1 MLSAVERLLKKYQS
15 VSRETSTRARKRLSY
30 NIYYL
35 SIFSNPNLGKQ
46 PDQTEQTKQ
55 KNLNNQFNLYKEIAG
70 DIIGAI
76 SLVALLITGLFVVG
90 VYQ

>member
-1 MLSAVERLLKKYQS
+1 MLSAVKQLVKNYQG
-15 VSRETSTRARKRLSY
+15 VRRQTSTQAPKSKSH

-35 SIFSNPNLGKQ
+35 YMFSRSVFVNQ

-55 KNLNNQFNLYKEIAG
+55 KNLNNQFNLFKEIAG
-70 DIIGAI
+70 DFIGAI
-76 SLVALLITGLFVVG
+76 SLFALLFLGLFVVG

>member
-1 MLSAVERLLKKYQS
+1 MLRAVEQLVKKYQG
-15 VSRETSTRARKRLSY
+15 VTRDNATRARQWSSY

-35 SIFSNPNLGKQ
+35 YMFSRSVFVNQ

-55 KNLNNQFNLYKEIAG
+55 KNLNNQFNLFKEIAG
-70 DIIGAI
+70 DFIGAI
-76 SLVALLITGLFVVG
+76 SLFALLFLGLFVVG

>member
-1 MLSAVERLLKKYQS
+1 MLSAVERILNKYQS
-15 VSRETSTRARKRLSY
+15 VSRETSTRARQWSSH

-35 SIFSNPNLGKQ
+35 SIFSNLNLGKQ

-70 DIIGAI
+70 DFIGAI
-76 SLVALLITGLFVVG
+76 SLVALLIMGLFVVG

>member
-1 MLSAVERLLKKYQS
+1 MLSAVERLLNKYQS
-15 VSRETSTRARKRLSY
+15 DSRETSPRARQWSSY

-35 SIFSNPNLGKQ
+35 YMFSRSVFVKQ

-70 DIIGAI
+70 DFIGAI
-76 SLVALLITGLFVVG
+76 SLVALLIMGLFVVG

>member
-1 MLSAVERLLKKYQS
+1 MLSAVERLVKKYQG
-15 VSRETSTRARKRLSY
+15 VSRGNATRAPIWSSH

-35 SIFSNPNLGKQ
+35 YMFSRSVFVKK

-70 DIIGAI
+70 DFIGAI
-76 SLVALLITGLFVVG
+76 SLVALLIMGLFVVG

>member
-1 MLSAVERLLKKYQS
+1 MLSAVERLVKKYQG
-15 VSRETSTRARKRLSY
+15 VSRGNATRARIWYSY

-35 SIFSNPNLGKQ
+35 YMFSRSVFVKK

-70 DIIGAI
+70 DFIGAI
-76 SLVALLITGLFVVG
+76 SLVALLIMGLFVVG

>member
-1 MLSAVERLLKKYQS
+1 MLSAVERLLNKYQS
-15 VSRETSTRARKRLSY
+15 VSRETSTRARQWSSY
-30 NIYYL
+30 NIYY
-35 SIFSNPNLGKQ
+35 SYIFSRSVFVKQ

-76 SLVALLITGLFVVG
+76 SLVALLIMGLFVVG

>member
-15 VSRETSTRARKRLSY
+15 VSRETSTQARKWFSY

-35 SIFSNPNLGKQ
+35 YMFSRSVFVKQ

-70 DIIGAI
+70 DFIGAI
-76 SLVALLITGLFVVG
+76 SLVALLIMGLFVVG

>member
-1 MLSAVERLLKKYQS
+1 MLSAVERLSKKYQG
-15 VSRETSTRARKRLSY
+15 VSRDNATRAHKRFSH

-35 SIFSNPNLGKQ
+35 YIVSKSVFVKQ
-46 PDQTEQTKQ
+46 TDQTEQTKQ
-55 KNLNNQFNLYKEIAG
+55 KNLNDQFNLFKEIAG

-76 SLVALLITGLFVVG
+76 SLFALLFLGLFVVG